1 METLEQL
8 SSVPDELS
16 DNLTLLDA
24 WEAGQL
30 QPSPDT
36 LPILLN
42 LQRQLIEQEAKL
54 ARNLASPLVARTT
67 ELVSA

>member
-8 SSVPDELS
+8 SPVQDDLPDKLV
-16 DNLTLLDA
+16 LLDA

-36 LPILLN
+36 LVILVN
-42 LQRQLIEQEAKL
+42 LQRQLIEQEANL
-54 ARNLASPLVARTT
+54 ARNLATPLITRTT
-67 ELVSA
+67 ELISA